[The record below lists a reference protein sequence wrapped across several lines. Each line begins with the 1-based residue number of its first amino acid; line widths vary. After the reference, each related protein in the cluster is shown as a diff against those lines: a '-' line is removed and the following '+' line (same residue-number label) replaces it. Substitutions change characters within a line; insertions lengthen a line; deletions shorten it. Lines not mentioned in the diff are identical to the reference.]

1 MPPAIP
7 VRVENVHVRRTI
19 AVALAASAL
28 LAGSAG
34 AKTLVD
40 LSGTA
45 TPAISAFTLKP
56 QTLSLT
62 IDARF
67 ASDVADEL
75 PGTVSKAVIYF
86 PHGPRVNGR
95 LFPSC
100 DPARLRRLRGAPRAC
115 PQGSRLGGGSALG
128 ASPQFGIGVRERLT
142 VDLYNGKGGR
152 SIIFFLRG
160 LNPVLVS
167 GMIVAPFAALRGGRW
182 GYRLTMNVP
191 QNLQEIAPDIFASLL
206 DFKVTT
212 GGSVR
217 VHGQRYGFIESLAC
231 PPGALVPV
239 RGVFSF
245 RGGDSTT
252 TDSYIA
258 CGHG

>member
-1 MPPAIP
+1 M
-7 VRVENVHVRRTI
+7 RVSRSAG
-19 AVALAASAL
+19 AVVLAAIAGL
-28 LAGSAG
+28 ILAGSAG

-45 TPAISAFTLKP
+45 TPPISAFTLQP
-56 QTLSLT
+56 RTLSLM

-67 ASDVADEL
+67 ASDVGGEL
-75 PGTVSKAVIYF
+75 PETVSKAVIYF

-95 LFPSC
+95 FFPSC
-100 DPARLRRLRGAPRAC
+100 DPQRLRRFRGASRAC
-115 PQGSRLGGGSALG
+115 PRGSRLGGGTAVG
-128 ASPQFGIGVRERLT
+128 TSPQFTGVVEHLK

-152 SIIFFLRG
+152 SIIFFLHG
-160 LNPVLVS
+160 ENPVLIA
-167 GMIVAPFAALRGGRW
+167 GMIVAPFTALHGGRW

-191 QNLQEIAPDIFASLL
+191 HDLQEIASGIFASLL

-212 GGSVR
+212 GGSVT
-217 VHGQRYGFIESLAC
+217 VHGHRYGFIESLAC

-252 TDSYIA
+252 TYSYIA
-258 CGHG
+258 CGHR

>member
-1 MPPAIP
+1 
-7 VRVENVHVRRTI
+7 VRVHRTFV
-19 AVALAASAL
+19 VALAACAL

-34 AKTLVD
+34 AKTLVA

-45 TPAISAFTLKP
+45 TPPIGVFTLTP
-56 QTLSLT
+56 QPLSLT
-62 IDARF
+62 IDTRF
-67 ASDVADEL
+67 SSDVAGEL

-100 DPARLRRLRGAPRAC
+100 DPARLRRFRGASRAC
-115 PQGSRLGGGSALG
+115 PRGSRLGGGTAVG
-128 ASPQFGIGVRERLT
+128 TSPQFTGVIEHLK
-142 VDLYNGKGGR
+142 VDLYNGRGGR
-152 SIIFFLRG
+152 SIIFFLHG
-160 LNPVLVS
+160 ENPVLIA
-167 GMIVAPFAALRGGRW
+167 GMIVAPFTALHGGRW
-182 GYRLTMNVP
+182 GYRLTLNVP
-191 QNLQEIAPDIFASLL
+191 QDLQEIASGIFASLL

-212 GGSVR
+212 GGSVT
-217 VHGQRYGFIESLAC
+217 VHGHRYGFIESLAC

-258 CGHG
+258 CGHR